1 MQRLFT
7 AIEIPDDIRDMLG
20 DLDAPLPGAR
30 WIDIDDM
37 HLTLRFFGD
46 LDGRTARDLADLLAG
61 IHQEPFELHIK
72 GLGAFGGREP
82 RTLYAAVAANEPL
95 ERLQRT
101 VDRAAMAAG
110 LPPEPRR
117 YTPHITLARLRY
129 GRDTVIAHYLQHNAR
144 FEAPP
149 FLVGSF
155 SLFSAKTGGGGPYVV
170 EEEFPFVGLA
180 YQDDE

>member
-7 AIEIPDDIRDMLG
+7 AIEIPADIRDMLG
-20 DLDAPLPGAR
+20 DLEAPLPNAR

-37 HLTLRFFGD
+37 HLTLRFFGE

-82 RTLYAAVAANEPL
+82 RTIYAAVAPNEPL
-95 ERLQRT
+95 ERLQRA

-117 YTPHITLARLRY
+117 YTPHTTLARLRY
-129 GRDTVIAHYLQHNAR
+129 GRDTVIARYLQHNAR

-149 FLVGSF
+149 FLVSSF

-170 EEEFPFVGLA
+170 EEEFPFAGLA